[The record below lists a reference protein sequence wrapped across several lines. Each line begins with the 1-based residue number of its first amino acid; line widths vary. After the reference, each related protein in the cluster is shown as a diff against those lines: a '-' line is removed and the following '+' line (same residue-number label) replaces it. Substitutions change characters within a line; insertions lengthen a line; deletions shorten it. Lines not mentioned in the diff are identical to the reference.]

1 MRDLRS
7 PITDQ
12 THTAYSG
19 SSLNHWTAKKFLG
32 YVNVQAICL
41 LLKTFKYSTNQTQH
55 ACKCLLASGH
65 CFAALNSRTGTLL
78 SFLLCSIQSCYPADM
93 TWRSRSFLHEL
104 THPLSPST
112 PLSPGWQIP
121 VSSHFTDQKTE
132 ASKLYLVC
140 PRPHSPYTTTVRT
153 PPSGGWIC
161 LHPSPLH
168 RAITSAS
175 PPDNWGLLNLLSQS
189 ALGLLNSPF

>member
-19 SSLNHWTAKKFLG
+19 SRVLTTGLPRNSWE

-55 ACKCLLASGH
+55 ACKCHLALGH
-65 CFAALNSRTGTLL
+65 HFAALNSRTGTLL
-78 SFLLCSIQSCYPADM
+78 SFLLCSIQSCYPADV

-104 THPLSPST
+104 AHPLSPLT
-112 PLSPGWQIP
+112 PLSPSWQIR

-140 PRPHSPYTTTVRT
+140 PRPHSPYMMRVRT
-153 PPSGGWIC
+153 LPQGGWIWVHV
-161 LHPSPLH
+161 LHCY
-168 RAITSAS
+168 T
-175 PPDNWGLLNLLSQS
+175 GQ
-189 ALGLLNSPF
+189 